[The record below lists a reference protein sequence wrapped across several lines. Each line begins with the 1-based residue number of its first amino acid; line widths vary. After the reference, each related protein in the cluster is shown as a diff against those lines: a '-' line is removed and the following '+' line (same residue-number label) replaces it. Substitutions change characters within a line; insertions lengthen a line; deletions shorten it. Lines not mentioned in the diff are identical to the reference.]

1 MARIDGE
8 LIRQA
13 CVIPFRIQQGTLKFC
28 LITSLKKKKWIFPK
42 GVVEPGETPSETGL
56 KEAWE
61 EAGLRGQI
69 VGEPVGSY
77 TDRKW
82 QARLEVSVLLM
93 SVTQCEEDWP
103 EMRKR
108 QRAWLSAAMTLQNLP
123 PGPLKL
129 LFEQALRAPLTTPDP
144 VRVK

>member
-1 MARIDGE
+1 MARIEGE

-13 CVIPFRIQQGTLKFC
+13 CVIPFRIHQGTLKFC

-42 GVVEPGETPSETGL
+42 GVVEPGETPAETGL

-77 TDRKW
+77 ADRKW
-82 QARLEVSVLLM
+82 QAQLDVCVLLM
-93 SVTQCEEDWP
+93 SVTQCEDDWP

-108 QRAWLSAAMTLQNLP
+108 QRAWMSPAMTLENLP
-123 PGPLKL
+123 PGPLKM
-129 LFEQALRAPLTTPDP
+129 LFEQVLRTPLATADP
-144 VRVK
+144 VRN